1 MVISLPR
8 GGVVLDVASARA
20 ICSAL
25 LSANDMANRQGGR
38 LNFELMTLVAQ
49 IRSAIGE
56 TEPAPRGLDEHVE
69 YELIDAQQAAGILG
83 CSPRNVRS
91 LAAKGRLPGAKPGG
105 RWQFNRED
113 IEVYRDY
120 KNQ

>member
-1 MVISLPR
+1 MVLSLPR
-8 GGVVLDVASARA
+8 GGIVIDAESARA

-25 LSANDMANRQGGR
+25 LSVNDRLNRHGGR

-56 TEPAPRGLDEHVE
+56 TEPAPRGFNEHVE
-69 YELIDAQQAAGILG
+69 YELIDAQQAASILG

-120 KNQ
+120 KN